1 MKFFL
6 LTNNKNDSLNISYPV
21 KSRTILTNSE
31 IQAIKRHYIFLQKS
45 IIQIKTEK
53 VYYYTINLPYDNIF
67 LLTVTD
73 SSYPISSISEFINEL
88 TSMLNNRTSFTFSKE
103 EISSLYNKYIHMKSK
118 NNKTECINIF
128 SSYNIDIDLN
138 RDSYHDEILSINSKK
153 ATKKSL
159 SNNDTFIELP
169 KMKSKKSITN
179 SFFGKKKGLD
189 DLNISEIENTSQYNL
204 TFIDTT
210 THFDESETLS
220 KKNKSKIILY
230 NHNIVKANIIKWKW
244 IKVII
249 MILCILVTLFFVI
262 FIPFFMYSKRITS
275 Y

>member
-1 MKFFL
+1 MKYFL

-31 IQAIKRHYIFLQKS
+31 IQAIKRHYIFLQRG

-73 SSYPISSISEFINEL
+73 SSYPISSILEFITEL
-88 TSMLNNRTSFTFSKE
+88 TSMLNNRTSFIFSKE
-103 EISSLYNKYIHMKSK
+103 EISSLYNKYTHMNSK

-138 RDSYHDEILSINSKK
+138 RDSYHDEILSIDSKK

-159 SNNDTFIELP
+159 SNNDTFIELSE
-169 KMKSKKSITN
+169 MKSKKSLTN
-179 SFFGKKKGLD
+179 NFFGKKKGLD

-210 THFDESETLS
+210 KDFDESETLS
-220 KKNKSKIILY
+220 KKNESKIILY

-275 Y
+275 H

>member
-1 MKFFL
+1 MKYFL

-31 IQAIKRHYIFLQKS
+31 IQAIKRHYIFLQRG

-73 SSYPISSISEFINEL
+73 SSYPISSILEFITEL
-88 TSMLNNRTSFTFSKE
+88 TSMLNNRTSFIFSKE
-103 EISSLYNKYIHMKSK
+103 EISSLYNKYTHMNSK

-138 RDSYHDEILSINSKK
+138 RDSYHDEILSIDSKK

-159 SNNDTFIELP
+159 SNNDTFIELSE
-169 KMKSKKSITN
+169 MKSKKSLTN
-179 SFFGKKKGLD
+179 NFFGKKKGLD
-189 DLNISEIENTSQYNL
+189 DLNVSEIENTSQYNL

-210 THFDESETLS
+210 TDFDESETLS
-220 KKNKSKIILY
+220 KKNESKIILY

-275 Y
+275 H

>member
-1 MKFFL
+1 MKYFL

-31 IQAIKRHYIFLQKS
+31 IQAIKRHYIFLQRG

-73 SSYPISSISEFINEL
+73 SSYPISSILEFITEL
-88 TSMLNNRTSFTFSKE
+88 TSMLNNRTSFIFSKE
-103 EISSLYNKYIHMKSK
+103 EISSLYNKYTHMNSK

-138 RDSYHDEILSINSKK
+138 RDSYHDEILSIDSKK

-159 SNNDTFIELP
+159 SNNDTFIELSE
-169 KMKSKKSITN
+169 MKSKKSLTN
-179 SFFGKKKGLD
+179 NFFGKKKGLD

-210 THFDESETLS
+210 TDFDESETLS
-220 KKNKSKIILY
+220 KKNESKIILY

-275 Y
+275 H